1 MTDYYLYKVFIGDVY
16 FVTVSKDSYPSRVMC
31 SIKRNSEYLSKFGNE
46 LASIAFL
53 KKINENS
60 LALAKKTRD
69 LYAITQMDIIRANK
83 TPAYNSVVP
92 GTGKYVSTKLVA
104 RNDDLRNKIRMKI
117 ITTGDIADLIEYNE
131 MKKCED
137 APPFDRRLLTDED
150 KECCRMKYKN
160 FNQKSVR
167 CDDDLFY
174 CEDCF
179 IFVGPTSKLRHLASS
194 GHKKMVEETLLV
206 D

>member
-60 LALAKKTRD
+60 LALAKQTRD
-69 LYAITQMDIIRANK
+69 LYAITQMDIIKANK

-92 GTGKYVSTKLVA
+92 GTGKY
-104 RNDDLRNKIRMKI
+104 
-117 ITTGDIADLIEYNE
+117 
-131 MKKCED
+131 
-137 APPFDRRLLTDED
+137 
-150 KECCRMKYKN
+150 
-160 FNQKSVR
+160 

-174 CEDCF
+174 CEDCG
-179 IFVGPTSKLRHLASS
+179 IFCGPTSKLRHLSS
-194 GHKKMVEETLLV
+194 VGHKKVVEETLIV